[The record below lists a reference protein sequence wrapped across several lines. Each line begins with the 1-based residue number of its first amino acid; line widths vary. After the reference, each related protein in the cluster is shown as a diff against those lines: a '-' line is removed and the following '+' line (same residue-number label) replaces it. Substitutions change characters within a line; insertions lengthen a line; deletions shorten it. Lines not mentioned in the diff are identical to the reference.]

1 MIPVSADYNPFPPV
15 RHVGIG
21 VSFGVIDLTA
31 KPGATV
37 SSSEDGAIARLRQ
50 TIDDQTGVTAKYAA
64 LEPGLWRLDGSF
76 SVLPDNLAPVETGWW
91 SSSVSGADGTFSSAP
106 WVQYTFSGAVSTIG
120 WDLYFDAKANQY
132 PTQILVTLYNQ
143 DGSERSEHSFSASG
157 AVQYLE
163 LSAEDYWGVKFT
175 FLQTSEPYRRVRFL
189 EVVFGH
195 SEVFDA
201 NSVGRVSLLY
211 ELDPLSETFP
221 SRQIDFVFD
230 NSDKKYN
237 LLSPEGLY
245 EYLQDGQHIDASI
258 SIDGEP
264 VHMGSFY
271 FTSAS
276 VSDNVITPAI
286 QGNDI
291 ALLSLDEGKFTAG
304 SGDEMTL
311 SEAAALVLAGADI
324 SVRFDGDTGERT
336 VIPALQSVSQREA
349 LRMLAQAAM
358 CSVRIDRYGV
368 LCFTELSI
376 ADEPADEL
384 TPNELYDFTGVSV
397 AEPVDMAEVVVKNPF
412 LEDSEVVYTAGSG
425 KNIKS
430 ITNPCVAPSMGD
442 AVAAWVLTWA
452 NRRKR
457 YAVKNRCNP
466 AVDLGDTLQI
476 HDLYGNRGLAVVT
489 SIEIEYSG
497 GLSAVT
503 GGVGQ

>member
-349 LRMLAQAAM
+349 LR
-358 CSVRIDRYGV
+358 
-368 LCFTELSI
+368 
-376 ADEPADEL
+376 
-384 TPNELYDFTGVSV
+384 
-397 AEPVDMAEVVVKNPF
+397 
-412 LEDSEVVYTAGSG
+412 
-425 KNIKS
+425 
-430 ITNPCVAPSMGD
+430 
-442 AVAAWVLTWA
+442 
-452 NRRKR
+452 
-457 YAVKNRCNP
+457 
-466 AVDLGDTLQI
+466 
-476 HDLYGNRGLAVVT
+476 
-489 SIEIEYSG
+489 
-497 GLSAVT
+497 
-503 GGVGQ
+503 